1 MKIAVIGTGALGCL
15 FGAKFSTENEV
26 ILLAY
31 TQKDADIIKQN
42 GLTLK
47 EPDDTVSHYPN
58 VTAFESGTY
67 EQPVDVVVILVK
79 TPQTESAL
87 KQNLNLIGDNTI
99 ILTLQNGLGNYE
111 VISQYVEESQI
122 ILGTTNHNSVLLDV
136 GAVFHGGAGITTIGG
151 PKASSENVQK
161 IYELFT
167 KSGFECAVSDN
178 IGYLLWKKLFVN
190 LTINSFTYITLTPIG
205 FICHNSYAMNYVQAI
220 INEAVAVAR
229 AEGYDFDAET
239 TVNFVKDVAAAHLMG
254 YSSMSQDRKRG
265 FKTEIDW
272 INGAVVKLAHKHGL
286 SVPYNELVV
295 NLVHAIEDADIYNK
309 TIE

>member
-15 FGAKFSTENEV
+15 FGAKFSTANDV
-26 ILLAY
+26 VLMAY
-31 TQKDADIIKQN
+31 TQKDADIINQN
-42 GLTLK
+42 GLSVK
-47 EPDDTVSHYPN
+47 ESDNTINHYPN
-58 VTAFESGTY
+58 IKAFESGTY

-87 KQNLNLIGDNTI
+87 KQNLKLIGEKTL

-111 VISQYVEESQI
+111 VISQYVKAEQI
-122 ILGTTNHNSVLLDV
+122 ILGTTNHNSVLLD
-136 GAVFHGGAGITTIGG
+136 GCSVFHSGAGITTIGG
-151 PKASSENVQK
+151 PKASADNVQK

-190 LTINSFTYITLTPIG
+190 LSINSFTYITLTPIG
-205 FICHNSYAMNYVQAI
+205 FIYHNPYAMKYVQAI
-220 INEAVAVAR
+220 INEAVMVAH
-229 AEGYDFDAET
+229 AEGYDFDAEA
-239 TVNFVKDVAAAHLMG
+239 TVNFVKDVAATHLMG

-286 SVPYNELVV
+286 SAPYNELVV
-295 NLVHAIEDADIYNK
+295 NLVHAIEGADVYNK
-309 TIE
+309 TLE